1 MHHGRTEWR
10 DVIGGAFV
18 TLCADSNA
26 FTHLEPPVEQSPKP
40 PRGRCQTPGHLQLV
54 VLRPDSSFN
63 NRDFTD
69 FHGLPLV
76 AIHPAAAAAVVAIL
90 YPSPPT
96 IKRTT
101 TKLKQAE
108 ASRSTPSNSYRKN
121 TRLFSVSGSRRSA
134 SGEPP
139 LHTLAVRAVAPQI
152 PSQQTVIVQ
161 RPAST
166 NLAPRTFLIGAGISL
181 ACWHI
186 YWSTVLNPFFRH
198 VDREYEK
205 LSPAEKKALDEEI
218 AQEDAEPWFIP
229 FPFTTK
235 SVNQPPYKGSDP
247 EWLEFVKLSKQK
259 GTQTQI
265 RADLANWVK
274 SSVERHPV
282 ITARCGNSVRLR
294 RYWLDIDFPYRPPPV
309 FYSSGLL
316 LQGDGLYW
324 STQPVDSLTV
334 KRLQKIL
341 WPDAIAV
348 SSWAFTSALLK
359 QHYMDI
365 SRALGFESSKPVQ
378 TFPSVNGG
386 NMQQKTQGP
395 LPSANRQTPDGTP
408 AENASHNVSKT
419 TDSSQADEPE
429 SGGKTNFVRD
439 TAISH
444 IEGMKQITDGPAR
457 EFRRKLAQSWKPTR
471 PSPPRGCILVSGFVE
486 CELPKGFVLIDVWGF
501 WNPKT
506 ETFETKSTFMNHHPL
521 IDRGSSGTLFWFV
534 NEHSTG
540 YSKRVSV
547 CSIPRYH
554 RRAQKRAWG
563 KTVER
568 SNEFPCVSYNALFLF
583 CKSFSLEILL
593 GVTWSPANLLR
604 DELPGSRE
612 KDQVGVRSLVIRRS
626 FCILLQEYGLS
637 TTRLRAT
644 EQSAGTQI
652 GAAGKQEW
660 ESAPEVSF
668 S

>member
-1 MHHGRTEWR
+1 MWR
-10 DVIGGAFV
+10 VFRPRAGI
-18 TLCADSNA
+18 SNA
-26 FTHLEPPVEQSPKP
+26 S
-40 PRGRCQTPGHLQLV
+40 
-54 VLRPDSSFN
+54 
-63 NRDFTD
+63 
-69 FHGLPLV
+69 
-76 AIHPAAAAAVVAIL
+76 
-90 YPSPPT
+90 
-96 IKRTT
+96 
-101 TKLKQAE
+101 
-108 ASRSTPSNSYRKN
+108 
-121 TRLFSVSGSRRSA
+121 
-134 SGEPP
+134 
-139 LHTLAVRAVAPQI
+139 TLAVRAVAPQI

-161 RPAST
+161 RVKLSK
-166 NLAPRTFLIGAGISL
+166 PRFRAGTFLIGAGISL

-218 AQEDAEPWFIP
+218 AEEEAEPWFIP

-247 EWLEFVKLSKQK
+247 EWQEFVKLSKQK

-265 RADLANWVK
+265 R
-274 SSVERHPV
+274 
-282 ITARCGNSVRLR
+282 
-294 RYWLDIDFPYRPPPV
+294 
-309 FYSSGLL
+309 
-316 LQGDGLYW
+316 GDGLYW

-365 SRALGFESSKPVQ
+365 CRALGFESSKPVQ
-378 TFPSVNGG
+378 TFPSVSGG

-506 ETFETKSTFMNHHPL
+506 ETFETKSTFMNV
-521 IDRGSSGTLFWFV
+521 R
-534 NEHSTG
+534 
-540 YSKRVSV
+540 RV
-547 CSIPRYH
+547 
-554 RRAQKRAWG
+554 QMKQQ
-563 KTVER
+563 
-568 SNEFPCVSYNALFLF
+568 
-583 CKSFSLEILL
+583 
-593 GVTWSPANLLR
+593 SP
-604 DELPGSRE
+604 
-612 KDQVGVRSLVIRRS
+612 RRS
-626 FCILLQEYGLS
+626 
-637 TTRLRAT
+637 
-644 EQSAGTQI
+644 
-652 GAAGKQEW
+652 
-660 ESAPEVSF
+660 
-668 S
+668 